1 MVISWPRA
9 NEGGLEW
16 LDAFLA
22 EHPDTRLVIIDTL
35 ARFKPRGGGKR
46 AQYDEDRDA
55 VDPLIPIAA
64 EHNVAILLIH
74 HLREAESDDPLDMIH
89 GTAGLTGGVDGAL
102 VLKRERGKADAYLYV
117 EGRDIEKQTE
127 LALRF
132 DPHAATWAI
141 IGNADEY
148 RLSEQRKAILDV
160 LEHAEVPLGPSDIT
174 KMVNASGTKLDYGV
188 TRVLLGKMVDG
199 GQVKNP
205 AYGQYVAANTKEA
218 INTVNTVNNEDSWT
232 EEFTF

>member
-127 LALRF
+127 LALKF
-132 DPHAATWAI
+132 DPNAATWAI

-148 RLSEQRKAILDV
+148 RLSEQRKAILEV
-160 LEHAEVPLGPSDIT
+160 LEHADEPLGPADIT
-174 KMVNASGTKLDYGV
+174 KMVNDNGTEVSNGTV
-188 TRVLLGKMVDG
+188 RVLLGKMVREG
-199 GQVKNP
+199 LVRHL
-205 AYGQYVAANTKEA
+205 ARGQYMAANAKGIT
-218 INTVNTVNNEDSWT
+218 NNVNNINNEDSGT
-232 EEFTF
+232 ELFEF